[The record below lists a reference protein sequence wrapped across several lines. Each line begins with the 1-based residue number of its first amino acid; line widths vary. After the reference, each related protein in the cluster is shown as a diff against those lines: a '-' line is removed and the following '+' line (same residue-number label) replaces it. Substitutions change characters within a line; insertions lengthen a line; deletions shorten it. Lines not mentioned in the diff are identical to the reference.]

1 MSSKRAKGKSIKVP
15 MRRERKAMS
24 APIVW
29 LGDLARDCKVGLLF
43 STRLPIPHSV
53 AIGGADIARA
63 SWTLPIVGAVVGL
76 LGGAIYW
83 VALELA
89 LPSLAAAALAL
100 ATTLVATGCL
110 HEDGLADTIDGFGGG
125 TTRER
130 KLEIMR
136 DSRIGTYG
144 VCALAISLI
153 LRATAVASLA
163 DPRLVAPA
171 LIAAHASA
179 RGALPLFM
187 RLLPNAR
194 SDGLSAAVGRP
205 PVASII
211 AAGFLG
217 ALALAWGLG
226 AAAGIIGLLLIL
238 SAIGFVSW
246 LSSNQ
251 IGGQTGDVV
260 GALEQINEVAI
271 LLTAAAMT

>member
-1 MSSKRAKGKSIKVP
+1 MTAQMPTLADLTADLKV
-15 MRRERKAMS
+15 AVS
-24 APIVW
+24 
-29 LGDLARDCKVGLLF
+29 F
-43 STRLPIPHSV
+43 STRLPLNSGSATAGPDLARALWALPIAGACVGLFGAAVYWLAARSGLPPLPAATLSV
-53 AIGGADIARA
+53 A
-63 SWTLPIVGAVVGL
+63 
-76 LGGAIYW
+76 
-83 VALELA
+83 
-89 LPSLAAAALAL
+89 
-100 ATTLVATGCL
+100 ATMFATGCL

-144 VCALAISLI
+144 VCAMAISLI

-217 ALALAWGLG
+217 ALALAWGL

-246 LSSNQ
+246 LSGNQ

-271 LLTAAAMT
+271 LLTAA